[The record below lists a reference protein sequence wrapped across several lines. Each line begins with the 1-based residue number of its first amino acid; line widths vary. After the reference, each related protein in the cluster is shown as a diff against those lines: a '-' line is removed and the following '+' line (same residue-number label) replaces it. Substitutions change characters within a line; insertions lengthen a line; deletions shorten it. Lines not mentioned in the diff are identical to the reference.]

1 MITTNGSDNLMIK
14 GSTKVTIKSSINI
27 VGTDTELPIEIVGEF
42 KDIPPHLHQIYM
54 QTMMNSYGST
64 TVYANTK
71 EEEEPYPMT
80 IEEKQKEWRWNKI
93 VNLISKAII
102 KK

>member
-1 MITTNGSDNLMIK
+1 MSLTFEGGHLTMQ
-14 GSTKVTIKSSINI
+14 GSTKAIIKASINI
-27 VGTDTELPIEIVGEF
+27 AGTNTKLPIEIVGEF
-42 KDIPPHLHQIYM
+42 KDIPTDLHQIYI

-80 IEEKQKEWRWNKI
+80 IKEQQKEWRWNRLTK
-93 VNLISKAII
+93 LIMKAIT

>member
-1 MITTNGSDNLMIK
+1 MSITFGGEHLTMQ
-14 GSTKVTIKSSINI
+14 GSTKAIIKASINI
-27 VGTDTELPIEIVGEF
+27 AGTNTKLPIEIVGEF
-42 KDIPPHLHQIYM
+42 KDIPAGLHQIYM
-54 QTMMNSYGST
+54 QAMINSYGST

-80 IEEKQKEWRWNKI
+80 IKEQQKEWRWNRLTK
-93 VNLISKAII
+93 LISKAI

>member
-1 MITTNGSDNLMIK
+1 MITFSNDSSHLTME
-14 GSTKVTIKSSINI
+14 GSTKAIIKASINI
-27 VGTDTELPIEIVGEF
+27 AGTNTKLPIEIVGEF
-42 KDIPPHLHQIYM
+42 KDIPPHLHQIYI
-54 QTMMNSYGST
+54 QSMMNSYGST

-93 VNLISKAII
+93 VNLISKAIT
-102 KK
+102 K

>member
-1 MITTNGSDNLMIK
+1 MK
-14 GSTKVTIKSSINI
+14 GSTKAIIKASINI
-27 VGTDTELPIEIVGEF
+27 AGTGTKLPIEIVGEF
-42 KDIPPHLHQIYM
+42 KDIPPHLHQMYI

-80 IEEKQKEWRWNKI
+80 IKEQQKEWRWNRLTK
-93 VNLISKAII
+93 LIMKAI